1 MPPGSKK
8 SPPALT
14 DVQRLFG
21 EDRLPD
27 EVDVERDGAASAAEE
42 TAEMR
47 AALDRHR
54 TGDMRETARARML
67 AEAPPE
73 VLAELAKAEGV
84 TPSWLKA
91 VACGTDRAPSGSG
104 WRCTRERGHQGPCA
118 AVLDGDPRNHF
129 TPDLPTELRE
139 WFLPLVRPP
148 RDDLVG
154 AYACLLVASII
165 GAEREDGLV
174 TNDDLFALLPRA
186 TVNDALQR
194 LRYSGLLKI
203 QDDGRFRVVKT
214 PLDMLKEKAS

>member
-27 EVDVERDGAASAAEE
+27 EVDVDREGAVSPAIDE

-47 AALDRHR
+47 AALERHR
-54 TGDMRETARARML
+54 AASDIRDTAQARML

-84 TPSWLKA
+84 TP
-91 VACGTDRAPSGSG
+91 G
-104 WRCTRERGHQGPCA
+104 WMVVE
-118 AVLDGDPRNHF
+118 GDPRDHME
-129 TPDLPTELRE
+129 DDEGDRLIDGKRIVERLPYALAE
-139 WFLPLVRPP
+139 WWKPLVRPP

-165 GAEREDGLV
+165 GASREDGLV

-194 LRYSGLLKI
+194 LRYSGLLRVLP
-203 QDDGRFRVVKT
+203 DGRFSVIKT
-214 PLDMLKEKAS
+214 PLDLLKEKAA